1 MTLLFFNFGTGEILL
16 LLLVLFVVLGPKK
29 LPEVART
36 LGKTINDMKRASSG
50 FKDEINK
57 EINRIERDAK
67 IDDIKLDTHKKPK
80 PVEHALPD
88 EQSVAQGSETP
99 ETVKI
104 ETKPTINN

>member
-1 MTLLFFNFGTGEILL
+1 MILLFFNFGTGEILL

-36 LGKTINDMKRASSG
+36 LGKTINEMKRASSG

-67 IDDIKLDTHKKPK
+67 IDDIQLDAPTKPK
-80 PVEHALPD
+80 AVVHSLPD
-88 EQSVAQGSETP
+88 EQSVAQGSEPP
-99 ETVKI
+99 EI
-104 ETKPTINN
+104 IQNETKPNNQ

>member
-1 MTLLFFNFGTGEILL
+1 MILLFFNFGTGEILL

-57 EINRIERDAK
+57 EIN
-67 IDDIKLDTHKKPK
+67 
-80 PVEHALPD
+80 
-88 EQSVAQGSETP
+88 
-99 ETVKI
+99 
-104 ETKPTINN
+104 

>member
-1 MTLLFFNFGTGEILL
+1 MILLFFNFGTGEILL

-36 LGKTINDMKRASSG
+36 LGKTINEMKRASSG

-67 IDDIKLDTHKKPK
+67 IDDIQLDAPSKSK
-80 PVEHALPD
+80 PVVHALPD

-99 ETVKI
+99 EI
-104 ETKPTINN
+104 IQNETKPNNQ

>member
-1 MTLLFFNFGTGEILL
+1 MTLLFFNFGSGEIIL

-57 EINRIERDAK
+57 EINRIEKDVKINDINLDAK
-67 IDDIKLDTHKKPK
+67 KKPK
-80 PVEHALPD
+80 AIVHVLPD
-88 EQSVAQGSETP
+88 EQSVPQGSDAP
-99 ETVKI
+99 EADQN
-104 ETKPTINN
+104 ETKSDNQ